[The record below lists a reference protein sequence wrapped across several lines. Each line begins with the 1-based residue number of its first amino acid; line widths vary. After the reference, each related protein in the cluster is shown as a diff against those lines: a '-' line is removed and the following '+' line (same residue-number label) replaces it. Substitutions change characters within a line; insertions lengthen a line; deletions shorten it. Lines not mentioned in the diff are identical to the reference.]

1 MCSSTFPSALLTFF
15 SCFLFTVLRFLGTT
29 DWLFG
34 LAGTLSFLALL
45 DIILVSN
52 SLVGRWHRKQHT
64 EHQGKSKLRTGE
76 DQASH
81 YALVVQQFDKSTHV
95 VSALH
100 STSIF
105 QTTMDLS
112 CFFLLFLA
120 LSAFAGISWIHDA
133 WPFLLRGGAQIVGT
147 SSLRLE
153 NKHKAASG
161 GTAIEG

>member
-1 MCSSTFPSALLTFF
+1 
-15 SCFLFTVLRFLGTT
+15 LFTVLRFLGTT

-52 SLVGRWHRKQHT
+52 SLVERWHRKQH
-64 EHQGKSKLRTGE
+64 RTSREEQVENRE

-120 LSAFAGISWIHDA
+120 LSAFAGISWIHDG
-133 WPFLLRGGAQIVGT
+133 WPFLLQGGAQIVGT